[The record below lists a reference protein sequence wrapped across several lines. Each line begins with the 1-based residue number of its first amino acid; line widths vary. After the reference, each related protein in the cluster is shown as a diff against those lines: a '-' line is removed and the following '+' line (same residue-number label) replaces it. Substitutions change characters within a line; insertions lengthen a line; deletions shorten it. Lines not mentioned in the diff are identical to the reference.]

1 MMNFHEKSAWA
12 CLLSIV
18 VIYGPYF
25 LLVFRYPMAYIGL
38 FGLAVIALAVLLA
51 VFHIINAIVT
61 PSIRNK
67 GDMPAQDE
75 LDRMIEMRAA
85 KLSGIVLSVAV
96 MVWCLIAMFVLPTL
110 GISEQA
116 ATFAIPVIQALTGIQ
131 LLFAGFV
138 VANLVYY
145 GTIVA
150 SYRSVSY
157 G

>member
-1 MMNFHEKSAWA
+1 MNFHEKSAWA

-18 VIYGPYF
+18 VVYVPYF
-25 LLVFRYPMAYIGL
+25 LLVFQYPIASIG
-38 FGLAVIALAVLLA
+38 FFVLAVVALSVLLTA
-51 VFHIINAIVT
+51 FHIINAIVT
-61 PSIRNK
+61 PSMHK
-67 GDMPAQDE
+67 TGDAPAQDE
-75 LDRMIEMRAA
+75 LDRMIELRAA

-96 MVWCLIAMFVLPTL
+96 MAWCIIIAMFVLPAL
-110 GISEQA
+110 GISEQT
-116 ATFAIPVIQALTGIQ
+116 ATFAIPVMQALTGIQ

-150 SYRSVSY
+150 SYRRVIY